1 MPECRNPP
9 EACKA
14 CRASVAGTAGDSG
27 AGRGGSD
34 TELRNRRQTG
44 CSREWPPAGPAAS
57 PCRSEGGGRISLLRK
72 RFRSVLRAGH
82 LAGFQAV
89 QSRLQALLQGK
100 SHSRIVR
107 SVNLKATADSARGM
121 HTAGVKRPS
130 CQATALGAQRSWNM
144 KTRTLGKSGM
154 TVSAIGMGCMGF
166 SHGYGAAPDEGEAI
180 RLIRRTYELGCT
192 FFDTAEGYGPYVN
205 EELVGK
211 AVAPFRDRIVLATKV
226 SPVVLA
232 GQDMPE
238 GKLSR
243 KGIRRALE
251 DSLRRLGTDYVDLYY
266 QHRVPEGSHVED
278 VALWMGELIREG
290 KIRGWGQSQSSEE
303 QIRRAHAVTPIT
315 AIQSEYS
322 MMERM
327 FEKDVIPA
335 CEELGIGFVPFS
347 PLASGFLSGKY
358 GRETVYAGDDVRRV
372 ITRFARENVEAN
384 QPLLDLLQR
393 FAREKAATP
402 AQIALAWMLH
412 KKAFIV
418 PVPGMRREERIV
430 ENLGAAE
437 VTLTPEEFCALERE
451 LDGIVIHGNRTDKD
465 IERLGTVKAQ

>member
-1 MPECRNPP
+1 
-9 EACKA
+9 
-14 CRASVAGTAGDSG
+14 
-27 AGRGGSD
+27 
-34 TELRNRRQTG
+34 
-44 CSREWPPAGPAAS
+44 
-57 PCRSEGGGRISLLRK
+57 
-72 RFRSVLRAGH
+72 
-82 LAGFQAV
+82 
-89 QSRLQALLQGK
+89 
-100 SHSRIVR
+100 
-107 SVNLKATADSARGM
+107 
-121 HTAGVKRPS
+121 
-130 CQATALGAQRSWNM
+130 M
-144 KTRTLGKSGM
+144 KTRILGKSGIE
-154 TVSAIGMGCMGF
+154 VSAIGMGCMGF
-166 SHGYGAAPDEGEAI
+166 SHGYGATPTEEESI
-180 RLIRRTYELGCT
+180 RLIRKAYELGCT

-211 AVAPFRDRIVLATKV
+211 AVAPFRDKIVLATKF
-226 SPVVLA
+226 SPIALA

-243 KGIRRALE
+243 KGLRKALE

-266 QHRVPEGSHVED
+266 QHRVPEGSHVEE

-303 QIRRAHAVTPIT
+303 QIRRAHTVTPIT

-358 GRETVYAGDDVRRV
+358 SKEASYSGDDVRRV

-384 QPLLDLLQR
+384 QPLLDLLHR
-393 FAREKAATP
+393 YAHEKNATP
-402 AQIALAWMLH
+402 AQISLAWMLH
-412 KKAFIV
+412 KKDFIV
-418 PVPGMRREERIV
+418 PIPGMRREERMV

-437 VTLTPEEFCALERE
+437 VLLTGEEFNTLEQE
-451 LDGIVIHGNRTDKD
+451 LSKITMYGNRTDKD
-465 IERLGTVKAQ
+465 IERLGTIKAQ